1 MAIINSMGV
10 GKARGSMGN
19 VTYRTV
25 RGRTIGSQKRGGVDP
40 ATRADG
46 ETLVQFIFGLM
57 ARFVALHAAD
67 IKASFDG
74 TKYGSAR
81 NAFIKLNYS
90 AFARALKDLYQTGL
104 KNTDISDS
112 EMESAITAYATE
124 HPDEIYRVKKDGE
137 VVYLSGAW
145 TSEDNPEEGGSAKVT
160 VSNLLVGGSALA
172 SNGSMKLGTEKTTS
186 FSADVASQ
194 NVLSLAA
201 GSVVVQIGDNAAL
214 QCSNEAIADGKLTAE
229 IPSVTNAVAGSGQT
243 VVVTMRFQAD
253 DKESTKVLTF
263 TGVNVTTA
271 GNPL

>member
-90 AFARALKDLYQTGL
+90 AFVRAQRDLYQTGL

-112 EMESAITAYATE
+112 ELENAITVYATE
-124 HPDEIYRVKKDGE
+124 HPDDIYRVKKGGE

-145 TSEDNPEEGGSAKVT
+145 ASEDNPEEGGSAKVT
-160 VSNLLVGGSALA
+160 VSNLLIGGSALA
-172 SNGSMKLGTEKTTS
+172 SNGSITLDRENTTS
-186 FSADVASQ
+186 FSADVASE

-201 GSVVVQIGDNAAL
+201 GSVVIQIGDNATL
-214 QCSNEAIADGKLTAE
+214 QCSNESLADGKLTAD
-229 IPSVTNAVAGSGQT
+229 IPSVTAAVAGSGKT

-263 TGVNVTTA
+263 TGVNVTA
-271 GNPL
+271 SGNPL

>member
-1 MAIINSMGV
+1 MGV

-46 ETLVQFIFGLM
+46 ETLTQFIFGLM
-57 ARFVALHAAD
+57 ARFVALHSAD

-81 NAFIKLNYS
+81 NAFIKLNYA
-90 AFARALKDLYQTGL
+90 AFVRALRALYQTGL

-112 EMESAITAYATE
+112 ELEAAITAYATE
-124 HPDEIYRVKKDGE
+124 HPDEIYRAKKYGE
-137 VVYLSGAW
+137 VIYLNGAW
-145 TSEDNPEEGGSAKVT
+145 SSEDNPEEGGSARVT
-160 VSNLLVGGSALA
+160 VSNLLIGGSALA
-172 SNGSMKLGTEKTTS
+172 SNGSMKLDTEKTTALTANVS
-186 FSADVASQ
+186 SE

-201 GSVVVQIGDNAAL
+201 GSVEIQIGDNAVL
-214 QCSNEAIADGKLTAE
+214 SCSSEAIADGVLTAD
-229 IPSVTNAVAGSGQT
+229 IPQVNSAVAGSGQT
-243 VVVTMRFQAD
+243 VVITMRFQAD
-253 DKESTKVLTF
+253 DKESTKVLTY